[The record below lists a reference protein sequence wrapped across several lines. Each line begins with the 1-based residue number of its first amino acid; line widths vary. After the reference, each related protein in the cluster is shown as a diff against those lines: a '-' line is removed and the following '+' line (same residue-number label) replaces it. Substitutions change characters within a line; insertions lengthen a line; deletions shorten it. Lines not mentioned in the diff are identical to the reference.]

1 MDTRLQQAMNEMT
14 EAQLYEAIF
23 TDHLTGAKNRRALD
37 AYIDDSNLVAIID
50 LDSLKW
56 LNDEINHRMGDLYL
70 KTLAERLQVVFG
82 AENVYRLSGDEMVVL
97 GQDGDLYRE
106 LKILQRHVTY
116 FSFGVGDDL
125 VSADAALATNKLYR
139 EDVGLR
145 AERGE
150 TPPWANKLL
159 KMS

>member
-23 TDHLTGAKNRRALD
+23 TDHMTGAKNRRALD

-70 KTLAERLQVVFG
+70 KTLTERLQVVFG

-116 FSFGVGDDL
+116 FSFGVGTDL
-125 VSADAALATNKLYR
+125 VSADAALITNKLYR
-139 EDVGLR
+139 EDAGLR
-145 AERGE
+145 AARGE